1 LPEAKAAAA
10 KEEPAEPVKMTMK
23 ERMAALQAQ
32 NAKDVGAAPPEP
44 VRRGAGKGPP
54 RGGKKAAAPTLG
66 GRLRAGIGEVRAASG
81 GKEGVSTGLMGLLAK
96 TTTHYIR
103 CVKPNDSMAAF
114 GFEQPRVLQQLP
126 NPNPN
131 PSSLTLTLPP

>member
-1 LPEAKAAAA
+1 
-10 KEEPAEPVKMTMK
+10 MTMK

-44 VRRGAGKGPP
+44 VRRGAGKGTP

-126 NPNPN
+126 TPNFN
-131 PSSLTLTLPP
+131 PSSLTLTLTLAP